1 MEQRNAQTMESVMN
15 KTILMLLT
23 SGALALP
30 VALPAMAQNMPANQ
44 PPQAQNSEQAQNQQ
58 AANQSIPSKQLGR
71 RGVRQMQQALNK
83 SGHRVGRTDG
93 IMGPR
98 TREALQSYQKSK
110 GMQANGKIN
119 RQILADLGVQ
129 VAQRNQGKQP
139 ANQENNSQLNQ
150 NQNIPG
156 GNASP
161 STNQ

>member
-1 MEQRNAQTMESVMN
+1 
-15 KTILMLLT
+15 MLLA

-30 VALPAMAQNMPANQ
+30 AALPAMAQNTPANQ
-44 PPQAQNSEQAQNQQ
+44 PPQAQNSEQGQSQQ
-58 AANQSIPSKQLGR
+58 AANQSIASKQLGR

-129 VAQRNQGKQP
+129 VAQQNQVKPPTNQGKQ
-139 ANQENNSQLNQ
+139 
-150 NQNIPG
+150 
-156 GNASP
+156 
-161 STNQ
+161 

>member
-1 MEQRNAQTMESVMN
+1 MN
-15 KTILMLLT
+15 KTILMLLA

-30 VALPAMAQNMPANQ
+30 VALPAMAQNVPANQ
-44 PPQAQNSEQAQNQQ
+44 PPQAQNSEQGRNQQ
-58 AANQSIPSKQLGR
+58 AANQSIPPKQLGR

-98 TREALQSYQKSK
+98 TREALQSFQKSK

-119 RQILADLGVQ
+119 RQTLADLGVQ
-129 VAQRNQGKQP
+129 VAQNQGKQP
-139 ANQENNSQLNQ
+139 ANQENNNQ
-150 NQNIPG
+150 PPG

-161 STNQ
+161 GTGQ

>member
-1 MEQRNAQTMESVMN
+1 VRTATAGFFCS
-15 KTILMLLT
+15 LR
-23 SGALALP
+23 G
-30 VALPAMAQNMPANQ
+30 
-44 PPQAQNSEQAQNQQ
+44 QNQH
-58 AANQSIPSKQLGR
+58 AANQSLPSKQLDR

-83 SGHRVGRTDG
+83 SGRRV
-93 IMGPR
+93 MALWGPC

-129 VAQRNQGKQP
+129 VVQRNQGKQP
-139 ANQENNSQLNQ
+139 ANQENDNQLNQ

-161 STNQ
+161 GTNQ

>member
-1 MEQRNAQTMESVMN
+1 MNVMN
-15 KTILMLLT
+15 KTVLMLLA

-30 VALPAMAQNMPANQ
+30 AALPAIAQNTPANQ
-44 PPQAQNSEQAQNQQ
+44 PSQAQNSEQA
-58 AANQSIPSKQLGR
+58 ANKSIPSKQLGR
-71 RGVRQMQQALNK
+71 RSVRQMQQALNK

-119 RQILADLGVQ
+119 RQILADLGVH
-129 VAQRNQGKQP
+129 VAQQNQVKQP
-139 ANQENNSQLNQ
+139 TNQENNNQLNQ

-161 STNQ
+161 GTNH